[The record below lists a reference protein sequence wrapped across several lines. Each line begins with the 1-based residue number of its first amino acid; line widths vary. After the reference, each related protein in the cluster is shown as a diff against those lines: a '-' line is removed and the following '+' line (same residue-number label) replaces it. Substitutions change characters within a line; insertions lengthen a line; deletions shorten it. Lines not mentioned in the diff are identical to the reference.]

1 MARKRNGFVLPIVT
15 VISVVV
21 AILGTG
27 MITVAYGARM
37 RALRTVQV
45 TAARVAA
52 DNGLTLAIQAIRSRY
67 NAGLFDAQSLPVE
80 TDVAVP
86 NFEGTFSYA
95 VADRPEGGY
104 TVTSIGKYQGIERT
118 VEALVQWGGV
128 VHEYGLFAR
137 QGLVLGNSVQIDA
150 YNDEGKDGAMKIGT
164 NSTDDGAIVLRM
176 NSCIDGDVAVGP
188 GGDTSRVIRMNGGQY
203 TGSAYAQPERYDAP
217 TVSVP
222 GDLASS
228 LDGGRIEGNRTI
240 TSSGKYASINLGNSE
255 KLVVAG
261 DVELYVTGGVVLGN
275 SAEIRI
281 NPGSSLL
288 LYVDGDV
295 EGKNG
300 SAFNNL
306 TQVPARLRL
315 FGTAH
320 CSKIVLKKSGNMY
333 AVVYAPSADVTV
345 HNSATVFG
353 SITSR
358 TCELKNSGLLHYD
371 ASLQELQDPSLPP
384 VLKLVRWR
392 EY

>member
-104 TVTSIGKYQGIERT
+104 TVTSIGKYQGVERT

-150 YNDEGKDGAMKIGT
+150 YNDEGKDRAMKIGT

-217 TVSVP
+217 AVSVP

-240 TSSGKYASINLGNSE
+240 TSSGKYASIDLGNSE
-255 KLVVAG
+255 KLVIDG
-261 DVELYVTGGVVLGN
+261 NVELYVTGDILLGN
-275 SAEIRI
+275 AAEIRI
-281 NPGSSLL
+281 NPGSSLV

-300 SAFNNL
+300 SVFNNL
-306 TQVPARLRL
+306 TQVPSRLRL
-315 FGTAH
+315 FGTAD
-320 CSKIVLKKSGNMY
+320 CSKIVLKNSGDMY

-358 TCELKNSGLLHYD
+358 TCDLKNSGLLHYD
-371 ASLQELQDPSLPP
+371 ASLQELQDSSLPP